1 MRSNKKHSLP
11 PLCQAGILRRL
22 DKKINSLIKMEL
34 RPCCSSSSCWVAEVS
49 GATAIRWANK
59 IEANKLQKIGKL
71 ILWLDS
77 FFSLSG
83 SKCIYSSLSGQWCN
97 VRRHGAK
104 LYYHASSVSPL
115 HLISSSVSGK
125 SLLRCHIIENC
136 SFIETLFLLFV
147 SVSTVTLNVFP
158 CVSFSY
164 SH

>member
-1 MRSNKKHSLP
+1 MRMINNVSVSMRSNKKHSLP

-49 GATAIRWANK
+49 GATAIRWANQ

-71 ILWLDS
+71 ILWLNS

-104 LYYHASSVSPL
+104 LYRITMHHLSPRYIWYL
-115 HLISSSVSGK
+115 PPCQE
-125 SLLRCHIIENC
+125 SLC
-136 SFIETLFLLFV
+136 SD
-147 SVSTVTLNVFP
+147 VTLSRTVP
-158 CVSFSY
+158 SSRLCSSY
-164 SH
+164 LSACLR